1 MAWSSPP
8 SPQLTPWTLLNASSR
23 AQGSIPAPFNQERP
37 LPSHLFHTLSALA
50 SGIGLSVEVWPP
62 LPPMVGLD
70 GFAQSQ
76 REAGHKVFALIRLP
90 GAEHIRPE
98 AHGQPPVR
106 DLFPVSS
113 VRSSPV
119 PVSAPLPCPVP
130 LLLPSSTVPAH
141 AVSPQASSSSG
152 LGCLSPSTFQVPAL
166 CLPSL
171 PRLLA
176 PTRVLPTVAFPI
188 LGSRHHWFPLPCR
201 LHALVLVILSL
212 RYKGKALRFLHP
224 PLLLRYRFGTCFR
237 MGAHLPSP
245 PCLCW
250 PLQLR
255 SFSPLNSLVRVP
267 GP

>member
-8 SPQLTPWTLLNASSR
+8 SPQLTPWTLLNASSS

-152 LGCLSPSTFQVPAL
+152 LGCLSPSTFHDGSVAVTHPLSPQPASAPGANPGITYCGLPHPWVPSPLVSTTMPVARFGPCDPVSEIQGQGPSVPTPTPTPTL
-166 CLPSL
+166 PFRYPAFGWGPTYRPRLASVGPYSYDPSL
-171 PRLLA
+171 P
-176 PTRVLPTVAFPI
+176 
-188 LGSRHHWFPLPCR
+188 
-201 LHALVLVILSL
+201 
-212 RYKGKALRFLHP
+212 
-224 PLLLRYRFGTCFR
+224 
-237 MGAHLPSP
+237 
-245 PCLCW
+245 
-250 PLQLR
+250 
-255 SFSPLNSLVRVP
+255 
-267 GP
+267 